1 MSADMEMKITV
12 LAFIAL
18 IMTGSLF
25 FRYYLDGREISN
37 DSRRL
42 RYAPLISG
50 CILPLYFFLVTVL
63 AMLRFGVRE
72 AGQIALTLT

>member
-25 FRYYLDGREISN
+25 FRYYLDGREIS
-37 DSRRL
+37 DSTT
-42 RYAPLISG
+42 RYG
-50 CILPLYFFLVTVL
+50 FYILAADTMEE
-63 AMLRFGVRE
+63 MLDILGGLDFD
-72 AGQIALTLT
+72 LN